1 MNTHARTRTHK
12 YDTVM
17 SGTIRCDVF
26 YIINVFILPVCIV
39 FLHTAVSLHVDV
51 VFPSFSLPT
60 WRINV
65 LSLLAL
71 KCTLGLLIICFS
83 CLVYKIFLFELTC
96 VQPVLHDA
104 ALSQVIGDIQFP
116 GQRW

>member
-1 MNTHARTRTHK
+1 MNTHARTHK

-39 FLHTAVSLHVDV
+39 FLHTAVSLHVAV

-65 LSLLAL
+65 LSLLAV

-104 ALSQVIGDIQFP
+104 ALSVTSSFQDNVGKLVP
-116 GQRW
+116 E